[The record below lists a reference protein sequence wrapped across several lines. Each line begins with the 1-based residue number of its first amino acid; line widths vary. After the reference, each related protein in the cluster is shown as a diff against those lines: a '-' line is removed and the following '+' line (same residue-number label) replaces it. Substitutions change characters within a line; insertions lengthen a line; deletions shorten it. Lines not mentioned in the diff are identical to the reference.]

1 MRRLQRFRLFAAVL
15 PVVLLLIGLKVL
27 AHQFHLEFLALDGL
41 IPSLVAGAI
50 FLIGFLLSHVL
61 SDYKEAERTVSEMRV
76 SLEAIHGDI
85 AGFAATAP
93 QVDIAAVRLQLA
105 DFVAVFE
112 RCLDHA
118 NRSGDMTEVIL
129 RADAMGELF
138 VALERQ
144 QMSER
149 YLVRLRGALDAL
161 RRSVFRIAYIQHM
174 QFVPSVHVMVQTLV
188 ASCLFVMLFLRTAV
202 VLEGALVLGF
212 VGYMFIYAIFLVRH
226 LEKPFRKG
234 EHTVDDVSIFLL
246 RQFAAKM
253 RALAEGEPAS
263 HARHPHAHQGG
274 GGDEHQEAVHA
285 QQPGLGQ
292 PAGVGGG

>member
-1 MRRLQRFRLFAAVL
+1 MHSLQRFRLMVAVL
-15 PVVLLLIGLKVL
+15 PVVLILIGLKVA
-27 AHQFHLEFLALDGL
+27 AHLLHLEFLALDGL

-85 AGFAATAP
+85 ASFAANTP
-93 QVDIAAVRLQLA
+93 QVDMAAIRLQLA

-112 RCLDHA
+112 HCLDHS
-118 NRSGDMTEVIL
+118 NRTGDMTEAVI
-129 RADAMGELF
+129 RIDAMADLF
-138 VALERQ
+138 VQLERQ

-149 YLVRLRGALDAL
+149 FLVRLRGGLDSL
-161 RRSVFRIAYIQHM
+161 RRTVFRIAYIQHM

-188 ASCLFVMLFLRTAV
+188 ASCLFVMLFLKTAV

-253 RALAEGEPAS
+253 RKLADAEPGS
-263 HARHPHAHQGG
+263 GARHPDAHEGG
-274 GGDEHQEAVHA
+274 RGDEHQEAVHA

-292 PAGVGGG
+292 AAGV